1 MHTCDPFTLRTSH
14 GPSPPQW
21 ATAAKQAKCRQTF
34 DSAWVPCIRTPG
46 VGQFEQGGGRG
57 LAGVGARGWTCGQL
71 SLLEIAFPGLLR
83 CGDFQNSLPPRRIA
97 GFLDVRM
104 SASDPRKPAAA
115 PPRHPEMEECLK
127 AKAKKKGYACHKV
140 QPQIILVSQDP
151 PTSHSEPDKPAPAAS
166 HGGLAGL
173 LRPGSAGQGEQGR
186 GSGLRTKKAFLEL
199 STPEATELAKGRGR
213 KSPSKETQ
221 GNAEELLYKNS
232 WLSMWGWLL

>member
-1 MHTCDPFTLRTSH
+1 MKRDGGQQGRRAGRRAGGRQAMHTCDPFTLRTSH

-115 PPRHPEMEECLK
+115 PPQHPEMEVFEGK
-127 AKAKKKGYACHKV
+127 SQKKGVCL
-140 QPQIILVSQDP
+140 PQSATADYL
-151 PTSHSEPDKPAPAAS
+151 
-166 HGGLAGL
+166 GLPGPSYL
-173 LRPGSAGQGEQGR
+173 PLRA
-186 GSGLRTKKAFLEL
+186 
-199 STPEATELAKGRGR
+199 
-213 KSPSKETQ
+213 
-221 GNAEELLYKNS
+221 
-232 WLSMWGWLL
+232 